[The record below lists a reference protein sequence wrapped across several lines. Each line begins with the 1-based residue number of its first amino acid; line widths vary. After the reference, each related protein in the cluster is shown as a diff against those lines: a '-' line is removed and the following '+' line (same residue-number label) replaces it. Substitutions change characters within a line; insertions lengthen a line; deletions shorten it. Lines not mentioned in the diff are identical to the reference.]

1 MGSQIARARK
11 PLQSGFAVGIAI
23 ETSWILYRAVTALAF
38 FYYGMAR
45 ASVVIT
51 AILPHEDALSP
62 IFNRLTNH
70 GYHLPSG
77 LEYKKTRL
85 RTTSS
90 GFSLAKSQALCN
102 SFFLNC
108 QGFIT

>member
-62 IFNRLTNH
+62 AFYRFTNH

-77 LEYKKTRL
+77 LAYKKTRL
-85 RTTSS
+85 GATSS
-90 GFSLAKSQALCN
+90 GFSMAKRNIYVSTSC
-102 SFFLNC
+102 
-108 QGFIT
+108 